1 MQPIETN
8 FTLGVPSSV
17 KLEQCPDSRHAA
29 ELLPVAEA
37 LQQLMSRPQAYR
49 IGDLAALTDRLTGE
63 LMLFSAL
70 VGPTRTSNTDVAI
83 AAPSANADGETQSE
97 LHAAFMRELEA

>member
-1 MQPIETN
+1 MLPVETN
-8 FTLGVPSSV
+8 FSLGVPNCV
-17 KLEQCPDSRHAA
+17 TPEHYPDPRDAA

-37 LQQLMSRPQAYR
+37 LQQLMNRPQAYR

-70 VGPTRTSNTDVAI
+70 VGPSRTSNSDI
-83 AAPSANADGETQSE
+83 AVEVPSAHTEETQSE